1 MGNGMEGGVT
11 NCWPESDNEM
21 FRYIMPEYI
30 ESGKPFSLYFMT
42 VSGHCAYSLTGN
54 SMSLKHYDIVKD
66 MDASEVIKCYHAANY
81 DLELAMEYLIGALE
95 DVGIADD
102 TVIVI
107 STDHYPYGLENS
119 AAWGTDR
126 DYLSELY
133 GYPANSNI
141 SRDHSALIMWCGCL
155 EEREEPIVVSDPV
168 YSLDIVPTLSNLFG
182 VEYDS
187 RLLSGRDVF
196 SDAEPLV
203 LWQNYSWKT
212 DKGYYNSPT
221 GVFTPADG
229 AVIED
234 GYIERIKSVVRN
246 KFTFAKGLL
255 AYDFYGLIFGNND

>member
-1 MGNGMEGGVT
+1 
-11 NCWPESDNEM
+11 
-21 FRYIMPEYI
+21 
-30 ESGKPFSLYFMT
+30 
-42 VSGHCAYSLTGN
+42 
-54 SMSLKHYDIVKD
+54 
-66 MDASEVIKCYHAANY
+66 
-81 DLELAMEYLIGALE
+81 
-95 DVGIADD
+95 
-102 TVIVI
+102 
-107 STDHYPYGLENS
+107 
-119 AAWGTDR
+119 
-126 DYLSELY
+126 
-133 GYPANSNI
+133 
-141 SRDHSALIMWCGCL
+141 MWCGCL